1 MNRNLMCL
9 LLAMLVIAPA
19 SATDL
24 IPLPN
29 HLKTTA
35 DQRLDELDEIV
46 ELWRMSDLDADYYL
60 ASGDLND
67 TFAVHYNP
75 ATACSIL
82 YAEAM
87 FNTGGSIDIFIWDYS
102 AEAEA
107 MYPNGN
113 APLRGTSP
121 VSPIGEVLAGPI
133 SRTVEGLGVWEP
145 LFEQSDLP
153 GGGIWNPDADD
164 FMVGYVKSSQGG
176 NPQPLA
182 DDISARGTTF
192 TWFGGPWMNDYDHPW
207 GGYGSSAPVV
217 DIMQR
222 VGVNYFGVEPPQ
234 ILGMQQLPNTTNP
247 RKPCTFRA
255 RVVDNNGVNRV
266 WAKLV
271 KNGSL
276 PVTVELSDP
285 DEDHVWEG
293 THTIWGEIGDNFIY
307 WIVAED
313 VEGNTTRNVNR
324 RKSFEIV
331 HVPLNPILII
341 DDGGEYVPNL
351 TTLLASMGLDN
362 TTVWDAE
369 ANKGYDSWL
378 MEMDWHL
385 VIVSGN
391 GGDSIPTREWTA
403 GDDPFSSYLIQGG
416 NLLLIDQDYLAANDE
431 PAQTAFGSGDF
442 AFDFLGLA
450 GASNDPMHEET
461 QFYGMAGT
469 LTEPFET
476 SPYTI
481 PDLGNLRE
489 DVLVPRPDAHVL
501 FEGASHG
508 LPHAISYNIPNRGK
522 TMYLAFDAT
531 AVFGGGD
538 DQQLATLID
547 GVIDFI
553 GPVWL
558 NLIPR
563 DTYVVGN
570 GGLVKYDV
578 VLVNLSDTEFADVD
592 FWTRLL
598 TPNQTVWEPLWED
611 TFTIMPWMEMIS
623 NDRVQAIPWYAP
635 EGDYTFS
642 MRAGEFY
649 TPEFGDKFTFFKEH
663 YGAAEGSRPLRLE
676 DLNGTAAF
684 DGPDE
689 TVASNDLPTN
699 YGMSAAF
706 PNPFNAST
714 SFTLSLPRAAQVSV
728 TAYNVAGQQV
738 ATVTDG
744 ELPAG
749 THSLTFD
756 AQHLASGVYFVRAQ
770 VPGELDH
777 LRKVMLIR

>member
-1 MNRNLMCL
+1 MNRNLVCL
-9 LLAMLVIAPA
+9 LLAMLVIASA
-19 SATDL
+19 SAMDV

-29 HLKTTA
+29 HLQTTA
-35 DQRLDELDEIV
+35 EQRLDELDEIV
-46 ELWRMSDLDADYYL
+46 ELWRMSDLEADYYL
-60 ASGDLND
+60 SSGAQGD
-67 TFAVHYNP
+67 TFAVHYHP

-82 YAEAM
+82 YADAL
-87 FNTGGSIDIFIWDYS
+87 FYSSGNIDVYIWDYS
-102 AEAEA
+102 ADAEA

-121 VSPIGEVLAGPI
+121 VSPLGDILAGPI
-133 SRTVEGLGVWEP
+133 NIDVGGTGTWEP
-145 LFEQSDLP
+145 LFDQSDLP

-164 FMVGYVKSSQGG
+164 FMVGFVKTQNDGL
-176 NPQPLA
+176 PQPYA
-182 DDISARGTTF
+182 DDISSRGTTF
-192 TWFGGPWMNDYDHPW
+192 TWFGGPWMSDLDYPW
-207 GGYGSSAPVV
+207 GAYGSTAPIV

-222 VGVNYFGVEPPQ
+222 VGVNYIGVEPPQ

-255 RVVDNNGVNRV
+255 RVVDNSGVNRV

-276 PVTVELSDP
+276 PVTVELYDP
-285 DEDHVWEG
+285 DEDNVWEG
-293 THTIWGEIGDNFIY
+293 THSIWGELGDNFVY

-331 HVPLNPILII
+331 HVPLNPILVI
-341 DDGGEYVPNL
+341 DDGGDYIPNL
-351 TTLLASMGLDN
+351 TNLLATMGLDN

-369 ANKGYDSWL
+369 ANKGYDTWL

-391 GGDSIPTREWTA
+391 GGDSIPTREWAA
-403 GDDPFSSYLIQGG
+403 GDDPFSNYLIQGG
-416 NLLLIDQDYLAANDE
+416 NLLLIDQDYLAANGE
-431 PAQTAFGSGDF
+431 PAQTSFGSGDF

-450 GASNDPMHEET
+450 GASNDPMHDET

-469 LTEPFET
+469 LTEPFDT

-489 DVLVPRPDAHVL
+489 DVLVPRPDAQVL
-501 FEGASHG
+501 FEGTTDG
-508 LPHAISYNIPNRGK
+508 LPHAICYDIPNHGK
-522 TMYLAFDAT
+522 TIYLAFDAT
-531 AVFGGGD
+531 TVFEGGD
-538 DQQLATLID
+538 EQQFATLID

-563 DTYVVGN
+563 DTYIVGN

-578 VLVNLSDTEFADVD
+578 VLVNLSNTEFADVD

-611 TFTIMPWMEMIS
+611 TLTITPWMEMIS

-635 EGDYTFS
+635 EGTYTFS

-649 TPEFGDKFTFFKEH
+649 TPTFGDKFTFFKEH
-663 YGAAEGSRPLRLE
+663 YGAMDESRPLRLE
-676 DLNGTAAF
+676 DFTGAVAA
-684 DGPDE
+684 DGPAE
-689 TVASNDLPTN
+689 TVASSDLPNN
-699 YGMSAAF
+699 YELSAAY
-706 PNPFNAST
+706 PNPFNPST
-714 SFTLSLPRAAQVSV
+714 SLTLSLPEAAKVLV
-728 TAYNVAGQQV
+728 TVYNLTGQRV
-738 ATVTDG
+738 ATLANG
-744 ELPAG
+744 ELNAG
-749 THSLTFD
+749 THILTFD
-756 AQHLASGVYFVRAQ
+756 AQHLASGVYFVQAEI
-770 VPGELDH
+770 PGELNQ
-777 LRKVMLIR
+777 LRKVMLTR